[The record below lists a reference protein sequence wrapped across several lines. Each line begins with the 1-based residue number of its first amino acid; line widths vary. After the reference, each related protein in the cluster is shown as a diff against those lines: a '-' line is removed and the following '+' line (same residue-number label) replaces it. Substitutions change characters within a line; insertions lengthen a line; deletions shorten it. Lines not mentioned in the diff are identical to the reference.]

1 MWKNLYQVAKNKYFL
16 VTAFFLIWIGFF
28 DQNDWVSRKEI
39 DRKIGELEADR
50 EFFTSEVEA
59 LKERQ
64 QTLKEDADAL
74 ERYARE
80 KFYMKKKG
88 EDVYIMV
95 D

>member
-16 VTAFFLIWIGFF
+16 VTAFFLVWIGFF
-28 DQNDWVSRKEI
+28 DQNDWISRKAI
-39 DRKIGELEADR
+39 DKKITELERDKG
-50 EFFTSEVEA
+50 FFANEVEQ
-59 LKERQ
+59 LKEKQ
-64 QTLKEDADAL
+64 KTLREDNQAL
-74 ERYARE
+74 EKYARE